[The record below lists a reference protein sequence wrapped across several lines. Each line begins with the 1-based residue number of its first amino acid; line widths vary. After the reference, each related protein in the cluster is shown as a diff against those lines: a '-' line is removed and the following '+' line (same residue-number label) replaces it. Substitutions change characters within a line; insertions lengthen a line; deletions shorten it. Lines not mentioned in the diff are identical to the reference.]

1 MTMPGNRS
9 QAPVVRVEMLG
20 GLGNQLFQAAA
31 GYALAKRLGAAL
43 QFDVSRYRQS
53 GSRAYALDG
62 LAHGAEV
69 VGQSTWLSQRMNR
82 VRRALSFGRPFA
94 PAGWAGGAFR
104 EHSYA
109 YDNRFET
116 LTGSQ
121 YLSGYFHSARYFAPF
136 EDDVRRAFDLAQV
149 ASPEAKA
156 KAASLPAQSLA
167 VHVRIGDFKSENV
180 FNTVHGTLSPRY
192 YRDAIALVTAARP
205 IERIYVFTD
214 TPQAI
219 PQLIPAGLD
228 YEAVTGFSAQ
238 DDLLLMS
245 RARHHIIANST
256 FSWWSAWLAP
266 QVDTLT
272 CAPRAW
278 LAPEALK
285 KTYIGDLYPEGWVML

>member
-1 MTMPGNRS
+1 MSGNRS

-31 GYALAKRLGAAL
+31 GYALAKRLDGTL
-43 QFDVSRYRQS
+43 QFDISRYRQS
-53 GSRAYALDG
+53 GSRAYALEG
-62 LAHGAEV
+62 LSHGAEV
-69 VGQSTWLSQRMNR
+69 IGQSTWLSQRMNR

-94 PAGWAGGAFR
+94 PAGWSGGAFR
-104 EHSYA
+104 ERSYA

-121 YLSGYFHSARYFAPF
+121 YLSGYFHSARYFTPYEA
-136 EDDVRRAFDLAQV
+136 DVRSAFDLAQV
-149 ASPEAKA
+149 ASTAAKA
-156 KAASLPAQSLA
+156 KAAGFPAQSLA

-180 FNTVHGTLSPRY
+180 FNSVHGTLSPRY
-192 YRDAIALVTAARP
+192 YRDAIALVTAARQV
-205 IERIYVFTD
+205 ERIFVFTD
-214 TPQAI
+214 TPDAI

-238 DDLLLMS
+238 DDLFLMS

-266 QVDTLT
+266 QADTLT

-285 KTYIGDLYPEGWVML
+285 KTYIGDLYPEGWMML

>member
-1 MTMPGNRS
+1 MSGATTS
-9 QAPVVRVEMLG
+9 APVVRVEMLG

-31 GYALAKRLGAAL
+31 GYALTKRLGATL

-53 GSRAYALDG
+53 GSRTYALSG
-62 LAHGAEV
+62 LAHDAEV
-69 VGQSTWLSQRMNR
+69 VGHSTWLSQRVNR
-82 VRRALSFGRPFA
+82 VRRALRFGRPFA
-94 PAGWAGGAFR
+94 PVGWSGGAFR
-104 EHSYA
+104 ERSYA
-109 YDNRFET
+109 YDERFET
-116 LTGSQ
+116 LSGSY

-136 EDDVRRAFDLAQV
+136 EADIRRAFDLAQV

-156 KAASLPAQSLA
+156 KAASLPAHSLA
-167 VHVRIGDFKSENV
+167 VHVRIGDFKSENL

-192 YRDAIALVTAARP
+192 YRDAIAIVTAARP
-205 IERIYVFTD
+205 VERIYVFTD

-238 DDLLLMS
+238 DDLFLMS

-256 FSWWSAWLAP
+256 FSWWSAWFAP
-266 QVDTLT
+266 QADTLT